1 MHDARDVEDKR
12 LLEAGDHKLLLAG
25 YFHAVRELCFL
36 RLRDREAAD
45 EAAQIVFLRLFREL
59 KRGKTYSVP
68 FRVVVWK
75 VVEWTVRG
83 FYPGAKADDTLPDDW
98 DPAAGAR
105 ARRGDACPHRG
116 LANWRA
122 PARRPAR
129 DSGHPRRRSGG
140 RTRRDASPR
149 PSQARE
155 GEALLPASGGRP
167 ARAQSRQP
175 KGLGRRGG

>member
-45 EAAQIVFLRLFREL
+45 EAAQTVLLRLLNEL
-59 KRGKTYSVP
+59 KRGKTYTVP

-98 DPAAGAR
+98 DPAAG
-105 ARRGDACPHRG
+105 D
-116 LANWRA
+116 
-122 PARRPAR
+122 
-129 DSGHPRRRSGG
+129 
-140 RTRRDASPR
+140 
-149 PSQARE
+149 E
-155 GEALLPASGGRP
+155 YEALEDAYDFGRLGITRNAVDQALQISSDGQSSAS
-167 ARAQSRQP
+167 SR
-175 KGLGRRGG
+175 LEFVNTNAWD

>member
-12 LLEAGDHKLLLAG
+12 LLEASDHKLLLAG

-45 EAAQIVFLRLFREL
+45 EAAQTVLLRLLNEL

-98 DPAAGAR
+98 DPAAG
-105 ARRGDACPHRG
+105 D
-116 LANWRA
+116 
-122 PARRPAR
+122 
-129 DSGHPRRRSGG
+129 
-140 RTRRDASPR
+140 
-149 PSQARE
+149 E
-155 GEALLPASGGRP
+155 YEALEDAYDFGRLVADLP
-167 ARAQSRQP
+167 SRQREVLDLIHRQ
-175 KGLGRRGG
+175 GLSHEQAAEKLGITRNAVDQALHNGHRKLAEKLGA

>member
-36 RLRDREAAD
+36 RLRDREAAG
-45 EAAQIVFLRLFREL
+45 EAAQIVLLRLLNEL

-83 FYPGAKADDTLPDDW
+83 FYPGAKQDDTLPDD
-98 DPAAGAR
+98 
-105 ARRGDACPHRG
+105 
-116 LANWRA
+116 
-122 PARRPAR
+122 
-129 DSGHPRRRSGG
+129 
-140 RTRRDASPR
+140 
-149 PSQARE
+149 
-155 GEALLPASGGRP
+155 
-167 ARAQSRQP
+167 
-175 KGLGRRGG
+175 